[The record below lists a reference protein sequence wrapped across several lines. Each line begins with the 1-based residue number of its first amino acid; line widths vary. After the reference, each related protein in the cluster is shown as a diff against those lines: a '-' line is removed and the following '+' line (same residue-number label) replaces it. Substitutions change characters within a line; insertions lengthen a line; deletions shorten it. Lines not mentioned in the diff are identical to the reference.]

1 MDVKRLKK
9 TTIMKTARYFL
20 MAILL
25 VASSFIAHADET
37 ITVSSTGSDI
47 SENLDLRAVATLF
60 GEVSNLEEFEQQ
72 LNSEERHISNLD
84 LNGDGIVDYLRVVEM
99 ESNGTHLIIIQAVLA
114 KDIYQDVAS
123 ISVEKYE
130 ADQVHVQI
138 VGDAWLYGENYI
150 IEPVYIY
157 RPVIYDW
164 FWATTWVCWASPW
177 YWGYWPAYWGHG
189 WVPWTYQRY
198 CYHVYD
204 YHRASPRCTYHYP
217 RTARSNGAS
226 MRSTASSRGVSRR
239 DLAAGA
245 PERSFSSRNTGMT
258 NARQITSQRSA
269 ATVGSSRSAGT
280 SRSADLRAS
289 QHSTAQTAR
298 TTGTPAQ
305 RTNTYGSTYSRS
317 AVAGTSSR
325 STSAATTSRSS
336 STATTSRSSSATTG
350 RTYSPAGSATS
361 RSNTATTTSRSSA
374 STARTYSPAS
384 SSSTS
389 RSTTSSTYTP
399 SRSSSS
405 STSTR
410 SSSSTS
416 TRSTSTYTPSRSS
429 GSYGG
434 GSVRSSGS
442 YGGGGSVRSGGGG
455 GGSSR
460 GGGGTVRR

>member
-1 MDVKRLKK
+1 
-9 TTIMKTARYFL
+9 MKTARYFL

-25 VASSFIAHADET
+25 VASSFIARADET

-114 KDIYQDVAS
+114 KDVYQDVAS
-123 ISVEKYE
+123 ISVEKDE

-258 NARQITSQRSA
+258 NARQIASQRSA

-325 STSAATTSRSS
+325 STTATTTSR
-336 STATTSRSSSATTG
+336 SSATTG
-350 RTYSPAGSATS
+350 RTYSPASSATS
-361 RSNTATTTSRSSA
+361 RSTTATTTSRSSA
-374 STARTYSPAS
+374 TTSRTYSPARS
-384 SSSTS
+384 ATS

-399 SRSSSS
+399 SRSSSSSTSTRSSS

>member
-1 MDVKRLKK
+1 
-9 TTIMKTARYFL
+9 MKTARYFL

-123 ISVEKYE
+123 ISVEKDE

-258 NARQITSQRSA
+258 NARQIASQRSA

-325 STSAATTSRSS
+325 STSAATTSRST
-336 STATTSRSSSATTG
+336 TATTTSRSSATTG

-361 RSNTATTTSRSSA
+361 RSTTATTTSRSSA

>member
-1 MDVKRLKK
+1 
-9 TTIMKTARYFL
+9 MKTARYFL

-25 VASSFIAHADET
+25 VASSFIARADET

-123 ISVEKYE
+123 ISVEKDE

-258 NARQITSQRSA
+258 NARQIASQRSA

-325 STSAATTSRSS
+325 STSAATTSRS
-336 STATTSRSSSATTG
+336 T
-350 RTYSPAGSATS
+350 
-361 RSNTATTTSRSSA
+361 TATTTSRSSA

>member
-1 MDVKRLKK
+1 
-9 TTIMKTARYFL
+9 MKTARYFL

-123 ISVEKYE
+123 ISVEKDE

-258 NARQITSQRSA
+258 NARQIASQRSA

-325 STSAATTSRSS
+325 STSATTTSRST
-336 STATTSRSSSATTG
+336 TATTTSRSSATTG

>member
-1 MDVKRLKK
+1 
-9 TTIMKTARYFL
+9 MKTARYFL

-25 VASSFIAHADET
+25 VASSFIARADET

-123 ISVEKYE
+123 ISVEKDE

-258 NARQITSQRSA
+258 NARQIASQRSA

-325 STSAATTSRSS
+325 SSSAATTSRSS

-350 RTYSPAGSATS
+350 RTYSPA
-361 RSNTATTTSRSSA
+361 
-374 STARTYSPAS
+374 S
-384 SSSTS
+384 SSFTS

>member
-1 MDVKRLKK
+1 
-9 TTIMKTARYFL
+9 MKTARYFL

-25 VASSFIAHADET
+25 VVSNFIARADET

-123 ISVEKYE
+123 ISVEKDE

-239 DLAAGA
+239 DLAASA

-258 NARQITSQRSA
+258 NARQIASQRSA

-317 AVAGTSSR
+317 AVASTSSR

-336 STATTSRSSSATTG
+336 ATTG
-350 RTYSPAGSATS
+350 RTYSPASSATS
-361 RSNTATTTSRSSA
+361 RSTTATTTSRSSA
-374 STARTYSPAS
+374 STGRTYSPAS
-384 SSSTS
+384 SATS

-399 SRSSSS
+399 SRSSSPSISTRSSS

>member
-1 MDVKRLKK
+1 
-9 TTIMKTARYFL
+9 MKTARYFL

-25 VASSFIAHADET
+25 VASNFIARADET

-123 ISVEKYE
+123 ISVEKDE

-258 NARQITSQRSA
+258 NARQIASQRSA
-269 ATVGSSRSAGT
+269 ATVGSLRSAGT

-289 QHSTAQTAR
+289 QHSAAQTAR

-325 STSAATTSRSS
+325 STTATTTSR
-336 STATTSRSSSATTG
+336 SSATTG
-350 RTYSPAGSATS
+350 RTYSPA
-361 RSNTATTTSRSSA
+361 SSA
-374 STARTYSPAS
+374 
-384 SSSTS
+384 TS

-399 SRSSSS
+399 SRSSSSSISTRSSS

>member
-1 MDVKRLKK
+1 
-9 TTIMKTARYFL
+9 MKTARYFL

-25 VASSFIAHADET
+25 VASSFIARADET

-114 KDIYQDVAS
+114 KDIFQDVAS
-123 ISVEKYE
+123 ISVEKDE

-258 NARQITSQRSA
+258 NARQIASQRSA

-325 STSAATTSRSS
+325 STSAATTSRST
-336 STATTSRSSSATTG
+336 TATTTSRSSATTG
-350 RTYSPAGSATS
+350 RTYSPAGSA
-361 RSNTATTTSRSSA
+361 
-374 STARTYSPAS
+374 
-384 SSSTS
+384 TS

>member
-1 MDVKRLKK
+1 
-9 TTIMKTARYFL
+9 MKTARYFL

-25 VASSFIAHADET
+25 VVSNFIARADET

-123 ISVEKYE
+123 ISVEKDE

-258 NARQITSQRSA
+258 NARQIASQRSA
-269 ATVGSSRSAGT
+269 ATAGSSRSAGT

-325 STSAATTSRSS
+325 STTATTTSR
-336 STATTSRSSSATTG
+336 SSATTG
-350 RTYSPAGSATS
+350 RTYSPASSATS
-361 RSNTATTTSRSSA
+361 RSTTATTTSRSSA
-374 STARTYSPAS
+374 TTGRTYSPARS
-384 SSSTS
+384 ATS

-399 SRSSSS
+399 SRSSSSSISTRSSS

>member
-1 MDVKRLKK
+1 
-9 TTIMKTARYFL
+9 MKTARYFL

-25 VASSFIAHADET
+25 VVSNFIARADET

-123 ISVEKYE
+123 ISVEKDE

-258 NARQITSQRSA
+258 NARQIASQRSA

-325 STSAATTSRSS
+325 STTATTTSR
-336 STATTSRSSSATTG
+336 SSATTG
-350 RTYSPAGSATS
+350 RTYSPA
-361 RSNTATTTSRSSA
+361 SSV
-374 STARTYSPAS
+374 
-384 SSSTS
+384 TS

-399 SRSSSS
+399 SRSSSSSISTRSSS

>member
-1 MDVKRLKK
+1 
-9 TTIMKTARYFL
+9 MKTARYFL

-25 VASSFIAHADET
+25 VVSNFIARADET

-123 ISVEKYE
+123 ISVEKDE

-258 NARQITSQRSA
+258 NARQIASQRSA

-325 STSAATTSRSS
+325 STTATTTSR
-336 STATTSRSSSATTG
+336 SSATTG
-350 RTYSPAGSATS
+350 RTYSPASSATS
-361 RSNTATTTSRSSA
+361 RSTTATTTSRSSA
-374 STARTYSPAS
+374 TTGRTYSPAS
-384 SSSTS
+384 SVTS

-399 SRSSSS
+399 SRSSSSSISTRSSS

>member
-1 MDVKRLKK
+1 
-9 TTIMKTARYFL
+9 MKTARYFL

-123 ISVEKYE
+123 ISVEKDE

-258 NARQITSQRSA
+258 NARQIASQRSA

-325 STSAATTSRSS
+325 STSAATTSRST
-336 STATTSRSSSATTG
+336 TATTTSRSSATTG

-374 STARTYSPAS
+374 TTGRTYSPAS

>member
-1 MDVKRLKK
+1 
-9 TTIMKTARYFL
+9 MKTARYFL

-25 VASSFIAHADET
+25 VASSFIARADET

-123 ISVEKYE
+123 ISVEKDE

-258 NARQITSQRSA
+258 NARQIASQRSA

-325 STSAATTSRSS
+325 STSAATTSRS
-336 STATTSRSSSATTG
+336 T
-350 RTYSPAGSATS
+350 
-361 RSNTATTTSRSSA
+361 TATTTSRSSA
-374 STARTYSPAS
+374 TTGRTYSPAS

>member
-1 MDVKRLKK
+1 
-9 TTIMKTARYFL
+9 MKTARYFL

-25 VASSFIAHADET
+25 VASNFIARADET

-123 ISVEKYE
+123 ISVEKDE

-258 NARQITSQRSA
+258 NARQIASQRSA

-325 STSAATTSRSS
+325 STTATTTSR
-336 STATTSRSSSATTG
+336 SSATTG
-350 RTYSPAGSATS
+350 RTYSPARSA
-361 RSNTATTTSRSSA
+361 
-374 STARTYSPAS
+374 
-384 SSSTS
+384 TS

-399 SRSSSS
+399 SRSSSSSMSTRSSS

>member
-1 MDVKRLKK
+1 
-9 TTIMKTARYFL
+9 MKTARYFL

-25 VASSFIAHADET
+25 VASSFIARADET

-114 KDIYQDVAS
+114 KDVYQDVAS
-123 ISVEKYE
+123 ISVEKDE

-217 RTARSNGAS
+217 RTARSTGAS

-258 NARQITSQRSA
+258 NARQIASQRSA

-325 STSAATTSRSS
+325 STTATTTSR
-336 STATTSRSSSATTG
+336 SSATTG
-350 RTYSPAGSATS
+350 RTYSPARSATS
-361 RSNTATTTSRSSA
+361 RSTTATTTSRSSA
-374 STARTYSPAS
+374 TTSRTYSPARS
-384 SSSTS
+384 ATS

-405 STSTR
+405 STSTRSSSSISTR

>member
-1 MDVKRLKK
+1 
-9 TTIMKTARYFL
+9 MKTARYFL

-25 VASSFIAHADET
+25 VASSFIARADET

-123 ISVEKYE
+123 ISVEKDE

-258 NARQITSQRSA
+258 NARQIASQRSA

-325 STSAATTSRSS
+325 STSAATTSRST
-336 STATTSRSSSATTG
+336 TATTTSRSSATTG

>member
-25 VASSFIAHADET
+25 VASSFIARADET

-123 ISVEKYE
+123 ISVEKDE

-258 NARQITSQRSA
+258 NARQIASQRSA

-325 STSAATTSRSS
+325 STSAATTSRST
-336 STATTSRSSSATTG
+336 TATTASRSSATTG

-389 RSTTSSTYTP
+389 RSTPSSTYTP

>member
-1 MDVKRLKK
+1 
-9 TTIMKTARYFL
+9 MKTARYFL

-25 VASSFIAHADET
+25 VASSFIARADET

-123 ISVEKYE
+123 ISVEKDE

-258 NARQITSQRSA
+258 NARQIASQRSA

-298 TTGTPAQ
+298 TAGTPAQ

-325 STSAATTSRSS
+325 STSAATTSRST
-336 STATTSRSSSATTG
+336 TATTTSRSSATTG
-350 RTYSPAGSATS
+350 RTYSSAGSATS
-361 RSNTATTTSRSSA
+361 RSTTATTTSRSSA
-374 STARTYSPAS
+374 TTGRTYSPAS

>member
-25 VASSFIAHADET
+25 VASSFIARADET

-123 ISVEKYE
+123 ISVEKDE

-258 NARQITSQRSA
+258 NARQIASQRSA

-325 STSAATTSRSS
+325 STSAAT
-336 STATTSRSSSATTG
+336 
-350 RTYSPAGSATS
+350 TS

>member
-25 VASSFIAHADET
+25 VASSFIARADET

-123 ISVEKYE
+123 ISVEKDE

-150 IEPVYIY
+150 IEPIYIY

-258 NARQITSQRSA
+258 NARQIASQRSA

-325 STSAATTSRSS
+325 STSAATTSRST
-336 STATTSRSSSATTG
+336 TATTTSRSSSTTG
-350 RTYSPAGSATS
+350 RTYSPA
-361 RSNTATTTSRSSA
+361 
-374 STARTYSPAS
+374 S
-384 SSSTS
+384 SSFTS

>member
-1 MDVKRLKK
+1 
-9 TTIMKTARYFL
+9 MKTARYFL

-25 VASSFIAHADET
+25 VASSFIARADET

-123 ISVEKYE
+123 ISVEKDE

-258 NARQITSQRSA
+258 NARQIASQRSA

-325 STSAATTSRSS
+325 STSAATTSRSN
-336 STATTSRSSSATTG
+336 TATTTSRSSATTG

-361 RSNTATTTSRSSA
+361 RSTTATTTSRSSA

>member
-1 MDVKRLKK
+1 
-9 TTIMKTARYFL
+9 MKTARYFL

-25 VASSFIAHADET
+25 VASSFIARADET

-123 ISVEKYE
+123 ISVEKDE

-258 NARQITSQRSA
+258 NARQIASQRSA

>member
-1 MDVKRLKK
+1 
-9 TTIMKTARYFL
+9 MKTARYFL

-25 VASSFIAHADET
+25 VASSFIARADET

-123 ISVEKYE
+123 ISVEKDE

-258 NARQITSQRSA
+258 NARQIASQRSA

-325 STSAATTSRSS
+325 STSAATTSRST
-336 STATTSRSSSATTG
+336 TATTTSRSSATTG
-350 RTYSPAGSATS
+350 RTYSPAGSA
-361 RSNTATTTSRSSA
+361 
-374 STARTYSPAS
+374 
-384 SSSTS
+384 TS

>member
-1 MDVKRLKK
+1 
-9 TTIMKTARYFL
+9 MKTARYFL

-25 VASSFIAHADET
+25 VASNFIARADET

-123 ISVEKYE
+123 ISVEKDE

-258 NARQITSQRSA
+258 NARQIASQRSA

-325 STSAATTSRSS
+325 STSAATTSRST
-336 STATTSRSSSATTG
+336 TATTASRSSATTG

>member
-1 MDVKRLKK
+1 
-9 TTIMKTARYFL
+9 MKTARYLL
-20 MAILL
+20 MAMLL
-25 VASSFIAHADET
+25 VASTFIAHADET
-37 ITVSSTGSDI
+37 VTVSSTGSDI

-123 ISVEKYE
+123 ISVEKDE
-130 ADQVHVQI
+130 ADQVRVQI
-138 VGDAWLYGENYI
+138 VGDVWLYGENYI

-164 FWATTWVCWASPW
+164 FWASTWVCWASPW

-204 YHRASPRCTYHYP
+204 YHRASPRCTYRYP
-217 RTARSNGAS
+217 RTANAGGAS

-239 DLAAGA
+239 DLAAGS
-245 PERSFSSRNTGMT
+245 PERGFSSRNAGMT
-258 NARQITSQRSA
+258 NARQMASQRSA
-269 ATVGSSRSAGT
+269 ATT
-280 SRSADLRAS
+280 SRSVDVRAS
-289 QHSTAQTAR
+289 QHSTAQPAR
-298 TTGTPAQ
+298 TVSPAS
-305 RTNTYGSTYSRS
+305 RANTYGSTYSRS
-317 AVAGTSSR
+317 AATGTTSRSTSATTASR

-336 STATTSRSSSATTG
+336 SVTTTSRSTSTTG
-350 RTYSPAGSATS
+350 RTYSPAT
-361 RSNTATTTSRSSA
+361 
-374 STARTYSPAS
+374 

-389 RSTTSSTYTP
+389 RSTTSTTYTP
-399 SRSSSS
+399 TTRSSS

-416 TRSTSTYTPSRSS
+416 TRSTPTSSPSRSS

-434 GSVRSSGS
+434 GGSIRSSGS
-442 YGGGGSVRSGGGG
+442 YGGGGSSRSGGG

-460 GGGGTVRR
+460 GGGSVRR

>member
-1 MDVKRLKK
+1 
-9 TTIMKTARYFL
+9 MKTARYFL

-25 VASSFIAHADET
+25 VASSFIARADET

-123 ISVEKYE
+123 ISVEKDE

-258 NARQITSQRSA
+258 NARQIASQRSA

-325 STSAATTSRSS
+325 STSAATTSRST
-336 STATTSRSSSATTG
+336 TATTTSRSSSTTG